1 MKFKS
6 SSQQLMIILIHD
18 CWASISGC
26 QREQTSWHVC
36 LLSYSPSKHHPVLL
50 STKLDKF
57 CFNIRLILWRQTGAD
72 WRRTDQSWVRATD
85 RWVVGWWI
93 NFFLLHSTFSN
104 LSALPAIWPEV
115 HCNSLGLDQIN
126 PVSNFSKTI
135 PSQPKPGSWSTPSGF
150 DFGCPIFT
158 FASHPCVDLVGDS
171 I

>member
-1 MKFKS
+1 MLPLKFKS
-6 SSQQLMIILIHD
+6 SSQELMIILIND

-57 CFNIRLILWRQTGAD
+57 CFNIRLRNLGFLHPALEVEKWLILWRQTGAD
-72 WRRTDQSWVRATD
+72 WRRIDQSWVGATD

-135 PSQPKPGSWSTPSGF
+135 PSQP
-150 DFGCPIFT
+150 
-158 FASHPCVDLVGDS
+158 L
-171 I
+171 